1 MIIHIPKF
9 CGVKL
14 FGLGKMLSKDKNSNR
29 KILGKVLFHSFS
41 ISGWIQWVIII
52 QVAMFNSNGTVL
64 LNFNALN
71 EMMFE
76 FFLFYMILFSLIAYA
91 IYDFIKE
98 IKSRIY

>member
-1 MIIHIPKF
+1 MTEEEKT
-9 CGVKL
+9 
-14 FGLGKMLSKDKNSNR
+14 SNR

-71 EMMFE
+71 EMVFE
-76 FFLFYMILFSLIAYA
+76 FFLFYIILISLIAYA

-98 IKSRIY
+98 IRIRLY

>member
-1 MIIHIPKF
+1 MVREEK
-9 CGVKL
+9 K
-14 FGLGKMLSKDKNSNR
+14 SNR

-71 EMMFE
+71 EMLFE
-76 FFLFYMILFSLIAYA
+76 FFLFYIILISLIVYA

-98 IKSRIY
+98 VKMRIYS